1 MKGQQARDRCGQS
14 HGAAAEPGIRLDLNM
29 YIHCNDDGGRRSR
42 LANLVSRVLYSD
54 SKTLNSH
61 LGSPNGLRRLCNS
74 RGSDCRCKCRS
85 GCKIAS
91 RKARASM

>member
-42 LANLVSRVLYSD
+42 LANLVSKSSLFRFEDIELTSRF
-54 SKTLNSH
+54 SKWSATSL
-61 LGSPNGLRRLCNS
+61 
-74 RGSDCRCKCRS
+74 
-85 GCKIAS
+85 
-91 RKARASM
+91 